1 MTDEEFLKKLEKCTA
16 GYNFWKGIVNK
27 YKLSAK
33 DYVIAFPHEK
43 DPVNECGIVHLKQFM
58 EYGEKKRILIL
69 CVGNEVV
76 KILDS
81 KMVDTSIR
89 IEVLTSEEME
99 SLITLYSISTI
110 SSHFLMMSLTKP
122 YGRYGDRVLK
132 EGFVLDEVVTIGIYN
147 MSENEVFESATKTVV
162 KGDKRDEQY

>member
-58 EYGEKKRILIL
+58 EYGEKKDIDIMCRKRS
-69 CVGNEVV
+69 GEN
-76 KILDS
+76 
-81 KMVDTSIR
+81 TG
-89 IEVLTSEEME
+89 
-99 SLITLYSISTI
+99 
-110 SSHFLMMSLTKP
+110 FQN
-122 YGRYGDRVLK
+122 GRYIHKNRSL
-132 EGFVLDEVVTIGIYN
+132 
-147 MSENEVFESATKTVV
+147 
-162 KGDKRDEQY
+162 DKRRDGVSYYSLLY